1 MRAAIFHG
9 AGRPLEVTEV
19 PTPEPGAGEVRV
31 KVAACGLCHTDL
43 HYLDHG
49 TPTFK
54 TPPLVLGHEISG
66 RIDRLGEGVAG
77 WSEGD
82 AVLLPAVLACGTCAL
97 CRTGRENICEASRM
111 FGNHVDGGFAEYVLA
126 PARDLVRLPPELP
139 LAESAIIADAL
150 TTPFPAVVRRG
161 RVAPGDWVLV
171 LGCGGAGLNVVQI
184 AAAVGARVVAVDVSA
199 AKLEWAQRLGAEVT
213 IDATGVDRLDKAVRK
228 ATGGAGIDVAFEA
241 IGKAATQE
249 RAFHCLRSGGRLVLV
264 GFSPEAM
271 SLPSGRVMFREIEI
285 LGSLGCRPVD
295 YPRVVELARQ
305 GRIRVAEL
313 VTHRFPLAEIERG
326 LDALRA
332 GEPVR
337 AIVVP

>member
-1 MRAAIFHG
+1 MKAAIFHG
-9 AGRPLEVTEV
+9 PGRPLEVTEV
-19 PTPEPGAGEVRV
+19 PAPEPGAGEVRV
-31 KVAACGLCHTDL
+31 RVAACGLCHTDL

-54 TPPLVLGHEISG
+54 PPPLVLGHEISG

-77 WSEGD
+77 WRAGD
-82 AVLLPAVLACGTCAL
+82 AVLLPAVLACGSCAL
-97 CRTGRENICEASRM
+97 CRTGRENICESSRM
-111 FGNHVDGGFAEYVLA
+111 FGNHVDGGFAEFVLA

-139 LAESAIIADAL
+139 LAESAIISDAL
-150 TTPFPAVVRRG
+150 TTPFHAVVRRG

-171 LGCGGAGLNVVQI
+171 LGCGGVGLNVVQI

-199 AKLEWAQRLGAEVT
+199 PKLEWAKRLGAEVT
-213 IDATGVDRLDKAVRK
+213 IDAGGQERLDKAVRQVS
-228 ATGGAGIDVAFEA
+228 GGAGVDVAFEA
-241 IGKAATQE
+241 IGKASTQE
-249 RAFHCLRSGGRLVLV
+249 QALHCLRSGGRLVLV
-264 GFSPEAM
+264 GFSPEPMA
-271 SLPSGRVMFREIEI
+271 LPSGRVMFREIEI

-305 GRIRVAEL
+305 ARIRVAEL
-313 VTHRFPLAEIERG
+313 VTHRFPLEEIARG

>member
-9 AGRPLEVTEV
+9 GGRPLELAEI
-19 PTPEPGAGEVRV
+19 PTPEPDAGEVRV
-31 KVAACGLCHTDL
+31 RVAACGLCHTDL

-66 RIDRLGEGVAG
+66 RIDRLGAGVAG

-82 AVLLPAVLACGTCAL
+82 PVLLPAVLACGACAL

-111 FGNHVDGGFAEYVLA
+111 FGNHVDGGFAEFVLA

-150 TTPFPAVVRRG
+150 TTPFHAVVRRG

-171 LGCGGAGLNVVQI
+171 LGCGGVGLNVVQI

-199 AKLEWAQRLGAEVT
+199 AKLDWAKRLGAEVV
-213 IDATGVDRLDKAVRK
+213 IDARAQERLDKAVRK
-228 ATGGAGIDVAFEA
+228 ATGGAGVDVAFEA
-241 IGKAATQE
+241 IGKGATQE
-249 RAFHCLRSGGRLVLV
+249 QAFHCLRSGGRLVLV
-264 GFSPEAM
+264 GFSPESM
-271 SLPSGRVMFREIEI
+271 SLPTGRVMFREIEI

>member
-1 MRAAIFHG
+1 MRAAVFHG
-9 AGRPLEVTEV
+9 AGRPLELAEV

-66 RIDRLGEGVAG
+66 RIDRLGADVTG

-82 AVLLPAVLACGTCAL
+82 AVLLPAVLACGACAL

-126 PARDLVRLPPELP
+126 PARDLVRLPSELP

-150 TTPFPAVVRRG
+150 TTPFHAVVRRG
-161 RVAPGDWVLV
+161 RVAPGDRVLV
-171 LGCGGAGLNVVQI
+171 LGCGGVGLNVVQI

-199 AKLEWAQRLGAEVT
+199 AKLEWAKRLGAEIV
-213 IDATGVDRLDKAVRK
+213 IDAGAHDRLDKAVRK
-228 ATGGAGIDVAFEA
+228 ATGAAGVDVAFEA
-241 IGKAATQE
+241 IGKPSTQE
-249 RAFHCLRSGGRLVLV
+249 QAFHGLRAGCRLVLV
-264 GFSPEAM
+264 CFSPEAM

-285 LGSLGCRPVD
+285 VGSLGCRPVD
-295 YPRVVELARQ
+295 YPRVITLAQQ
-305 GRIRVAEL
+305 GRIRVREL
-313 VTHRFPLAEIERG
+313 VTHRFALADIHQAF
-326 LDALRA
+326 DALRS

-337 AIVVP
+337 AVVVP

>member
-9 AGRPLEVTEV
+9 AGRPLELGEV

-31 KVAACGLCHTDL
+31 RVAACGLCHTDL

-66 RIDRLGEGVAG
+66 RIDRLGAEVTG

-82 AVLLPAVLACGTCAL
+82 AVLLPAVVACGSCAH

-111 FGNHVDGGFAEYVLA
+111 FGNHVDGGFAEYVLV

-150 TTPFPAVVRRG
+150 TTPFHAVVRRG
-161 RVAPGDWVLV
+161 QVAPGDWVLV
-171 LGCGGAGLNVVQI
+171 LGCGGVGLNVVQV

-199 AKLEWAQRLGAEVT
+199 AKLEWAKRLGAEVV
-213 IDATGVDRLDKAVRK
+213 IDAAAHERLDKAVRK
-228 ATGGAGIDVAFEA
+228 ATGVAGVDVAFEA
-241 IGKAATQE
+241 IGKGATQE
-249 RAFHCLRSGGRLVLV
+249 QAFHCLRAGGRLVLV

-285 LGSLGCRPVD
+285 VGSLGCRPVD

-305 GRIRVAEL
+305 GRVRVAAL
-313 VTHRFPLAEIERG
+313 VTHRFPLGEIERG

-337 AIVVP
+337 AIVLP